1 MGWALTILVAY
12 LLGSISFGII
22 ITKMVKGVDIRN
34 YGSGST
40 GMTNVLRTVG
50 KGPGA
55 LVLCGDALKGAVAVG
70 VGFYFGGV
78 AYGVIGGLAAMLGHA
93 YPIYFGF
100 KGGKGVATGFGIILA
115 LAPDVTAIAI
125 TIFLVTVLISRY
137 VSLGSLLGSLSVPI
151 NMVLF
156 AKPLPLIIFGIVGAS
171 FVVYAHRANIKRL
184 YQGKENKVG
193 SSSQNRRERE

>member
-1 MGWALTILVAY
+1 MGLAITLLVAY

-22 ITKMVKGVDIRN
+22 VTKIVKGVDIRN

-55 LVLCGDALKGAVAVG
+55 LVFIGDAAKGMGAVLLG
-70 VGFYFGGV
+70 QYLGGDV
-78 AYGVIGGLAAMLGHA
+78 YAVIGGIASMLGHA
-93 YPIYFGF
+93 YPIFFGF

-115 LAPDVTAIAI
+115 LAPEVTAIAI
-125 TIFLVTVLISRY
+125 TIFLVTVFLSKY

-151 NMVLF
+151 NMYLF
-156 AKPLPLIIFGIVGAS
+156 SKPLPLIIFGIAGAS
-171 FVVYAHRANIKRL
+171 FVLYAHRANIKRL
-184 YQGKENKVG
+184 YQGTEYKVG
-193 SSSQNRRERE
+193 SSK